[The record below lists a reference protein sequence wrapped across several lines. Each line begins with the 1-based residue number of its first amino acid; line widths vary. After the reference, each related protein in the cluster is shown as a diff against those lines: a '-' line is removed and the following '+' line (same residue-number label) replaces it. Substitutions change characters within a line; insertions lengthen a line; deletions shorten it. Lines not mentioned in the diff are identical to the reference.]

1 MLALFALCVVAVPQD
16 SDPLELLRA
25 VQRQIDA
32 QTIAVAAEKI
42 LLEASPN
49 RVPGFRTPPFAGL
62 LRGDAVAGLGALRA
76 RFARAADQGPPTA
89 PELLERLAE
98 LGGTAAAIEARAP
111 LDLAAFENLVSAT
124 HRDLVQAI
132 GSGREPD
139 RVVPSLRAAIDAVRA
154 RTENLGAIA
163 DDDVSVLRERLA
175 RLAKYE
181 ESRVQRLG
189 LELLGACLRVASEG
203 AAERLARGTTSAPRG
218 DMIVLGEVLAD
229 REAGFGRFVVGGP
242 GRNVYDCTQLD
253 VIVDVGGD
261 DEYRGP
267 AGGAGDRSRLAI
279 VIDLSGN
286 DRYLGGNDALGSAS
300 LGIGILIDAA
310 GDDEYRA
317 EARSAGF
324 ALAGFGACVDLAGAD
339 RYELGDLSAGVA
351 IAGTACFADLG
362 GDDRL
367 RAGVESFGVGLPGG
381 LGVHF
386 DGGGNDARRAGRV
399 TKHVLEGGA
408 IEVSGAFGVGL
419 GAPPLLAP
427 GCGVFVDFAGD
438 DRNDAAAIAFG
449 VGGRGGV
456 GAYVDLR
463 GDDSLLAGDLA
474 LGAAY
479 GRGLGYC
486 VDETGDDTRSAGRYA
501 LGAAMD
507 ESVALAFDGAGDD
520 RSVVRGPALG
530 IALRLAA
537 AACLDLGGRDVW
549 SFDQD
554 GAPPRIA
561 DLRAA
566 AGAAIGVFLDIGGAQ
581 DRYEFHGI
589 VAPENARTRM
599 QSEGAGETLTKQVF
613 VDR

>member
-1 MLALFALCVVAVPQD
+1 MRRP
-16 SDPLELLRA
+16 SR
-25 VQRQIDA
+25 
-32 QTIAVAAEKI
+32 VAAEKT
-42 LLEASPN
+42 LLEASPS

-62 LRGDAVAGLGALRA
+62 LRGDAAGGLGALRA
-76 RFARAADQGPPTA
+76 RFARGADQGPPA
-89 PELLERLAE
+89 ASELLARLAE
-98 LGGTAAAIEARAP
+98 LGGSAAAIEARAP
-111 LDLAAFENLVSAT
+111 LDLDAFENLVSAT
-124 HRDLVQAI
+124 HRELVQAI
-132 GSGREPD
+132 GSGREPE

-163 DDDVSVLRERLA
+163 DDDVAVLRDRLA

-203 AAERLARGTTSAPRG
+203 AAERLARGTLSAPRG

-286 DRYLGGNDALGSAS
+286 DRYLGGHDALGSAS
-300 LGIGILIDAA
+300 LGIGILVDVA

-324 ALAGFGACVDLAGAD
+324 ALAGFGACFDLAGAD

-386 DGGGNDARRAGRV
+386 DGGGNDARRAGRG

-408 IEVSGAFGVGL
+408 IEVSAAFGVGL

-427 GCGVFVDFAGD
+427 GCGPLRRLRG
-438 DRNDAAAIAFG
+438 RRSQR
-449 VGGRGGV
+449 RGG
-456 GAYVDLR
+456 DRLR
-463 GDDSLLAGDLA
+463 PRRSRWR
-474 LGAAY
+474 
-479 GRGLGYC
+479 RGL
-486 VDETGDDTRSAGRYA
+486 RR
-501 LGAAMD
+501 
-507 ESVALAFDGAGDD
+507 
-520 RSVVRGPALG
+520 PARR
-530 IALRLAA
+530 RLAA
-537 AACLDLGGRDVW
+537 RGRSRARCGLRPRARLLHRRDRRRHAQRGGATRSVRRWTRAWRSPSTARATTGVSCAGPRSASRSGSPRPRASTSVAATSGPSIRTVRR
-549 SFDQD
+549 
-554 GAPPRIA
+554 PRIA

-566 AGAAIGVFLDIGGAQ
+566 TGAALGVFLDIGGAQ

-589 VAPENARTRM
+589 VAPDNARTRM